1 VLELSTLLIGVVVVD
16 FLLLGASR
24 LASCIRLVAAQGV
37 LLGLLVVAEH
47 GPWASPWR
55 VWVLAIGTTAVK
67 AVVFPYLLRRAL
79 REANVRHELEPF
91 LGMVASMLVGVLA
104 FVLALW
110 LGARLPLPGGT
121 ASPLHVPVALFTML
135 VGFMLIT
142 SRRTALSQ
150 VLGYLVLEN
159 GVFAAGLALTDR
171 APLSVEIGILLD
183 VFVAVF
189 VMGIII
195 YHINREFDNI
205 DTESLTALKDVGE

>member
-1 VLELSTLLIGVVVVD
+1 VLELSTLLVAVVLVD
-16 FLLLGASR
+16 FLLLGSSR
-24 LASCIRLVAAQGV
+24 LAASIRLVAVQGV
-37 LLGLLVVAEH
+37 LLGLLVVTEH
-47 GPWASPWR
+47 GPWATPWR
-55 VWVLAIGTTAVK
+55 VWVLALGTVAIK

-79 REANVRHELEPF
+79 REATVRHEIEPF
-91 LGMVASMLVGVLA
+91 LGMIASTLVGVLA

-121 ASPLHVPVALFTML
+121 ASPLLVPVALFTML
-135 VGFMLIT
+135 VGLLLIT
-142 SRRTALSQ
+142 TRRTALSQ

-159 GVFAAGLALTDR
+159 GVFACGLALTDK

-205 DTESLTALKDVGE
+205 DTDRLTALKDSGE